1 MSEAVPMSVPEVG
14 HDDLF
19 VANRAAVSPG
29 TADPFILRSLL
40 RQERTLETIAVLLTE
55 IRDRL
60 PDPATLVSAAAVLEP
75 VAPPVVAPAPTP
87 APPPH
92 KNARRG
98 S

>member
-1 MSEAVPMSVPEVG
+1 MSRAVSADVPEVG
-14 HDDLF
+14 SDDLF

-40 RQERTLETIAVLLTE
+40 RQERKLDTIAALLTE

-60 PDPATLVSAAAVLEP
+60 PGPATLVSATAVLEP
-75 VAPPVVAPAPTP
+75 VAPPVVAPAPPP
-87 APPPH
+87 APPPP
-92 KNARRG
+92 KPARRG